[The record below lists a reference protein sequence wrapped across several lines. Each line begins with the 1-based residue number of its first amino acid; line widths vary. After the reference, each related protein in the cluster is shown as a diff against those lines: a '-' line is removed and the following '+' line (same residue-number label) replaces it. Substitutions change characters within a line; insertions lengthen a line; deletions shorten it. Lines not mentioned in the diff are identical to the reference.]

1 MDASVKSN
9 QHVAILGQGHRL
21 PEHIRGNDDPIF
33 DWLKAHQ
40 PAGSDLF
47 NGLKYRRVLAHA
59 DDVVGIMVDSC
70 KTALAQARVPL
81 DEVDL
86 LLGSATVSAYYAPN
100 NLAAVHRELGLS
112 RQCRVI
118 SLNTDESNFID
129 GMKLAHDMVSCGT
142 ARHALVACGNNWT
155 HHMDYHEP
163 VSLAASDGAGAAV
176 VGWTGDTTRFRL
188 IDWDNDTQTQYFSA
202 LRMAQRPSPHHRD
215 LFTKPLMK
223 LDDKTGENAVKTFGF
238 QVPGVVVNRLLAK
251 HGLSG
256 QDITLVAH
264 QTSKAVFDAWNAAI
278 QPAHYLNTIEEL
290 GDMVA
295 SSVPVNFARCQDE
308 ITTRHVVML
317 GIGMEMHAVALLYQR
332 DLD

>member
-1 MDASVKSN
+1 MDQ
-9 QHVAILGQGHRL
+9 QHSALKQVAILGQGHAL
-21 PEHIRGNDDPIF
+21 PDHIRTNDDPIF
-33 DWLKAHQ
+33 DWLKAHE
-40 PAGSDLF
+40 PAGSDIF
-47 NGLKYRRVLAHA
+47 TGLKYRRVLAHA
-59 DDVVGIMVDSC
+59 NDVVGIMVDAS
-70 KTALAQARVPL
+70 KTALAMAKVPL

-86 LLGSATVSAYYAPN
+86 LLGSATVSEYYAPN
-100 NLAAVHRELGLS
+100 ALAAVHRELGLPNH
-112 RQCRVI
+112 CRI
-118 SLNTDESNFID
+118 LALNTDESNFID
-129 GMKLAHDMVSCGT
+129 GMKVANDMVKCGT

-176 VGWTGDTTRFRL
+176 LGWTEDPARFRL
-188 IDWDNDTQTQYFSA
+188 IDWDNETQTQYFSA

-238 QVPGVVVNRLLAK
+238 KVPGVVVNRLLAR
-251 HGLSG
+251 HGLRG

-295 SSVPVNFARCQDE
+295 SSVPVNFARCFDE
-308 ITTRHVVML
+308 IKTKHVVML

-332 DLD
+332 D

>member
-1 MDASVKSN
+1 MDQQAASK
-9 QHVAILGQGHRL
+9 QVAILGQGHAL
-21 PEHIRGNDDPIF
+21 PDHVRGNDDPIF
-33 DWLKAHQ
+33 DWLKAHE
-40 PAGSDLF
+40 PAGSDIF
-47 NGLKYRRVLAHA
+47 TGLKYRRVLAHA
-59 DDVVGIMVDSC
+59 NDVVGIMVRSC
-70 KTALAQARVPL
+70 QIALAQAKVPL
-81 DEVDL
+81 DQVDL
-86 LLGSATVSAYYAPN
+86 LLGSATVSEYYAPN
-100 NLAAVHRELGLS
+100 ALAAVHRELGLS
-112 RQCRVI
+112 NSCRI
-118 SLNTDESNFID
+118 FSLNTDESNFID
-129 GMKLAHDMVSCGT
+129 GMKVGNDMVSCGT

-176 VGWTGDTTRFRL
+176 LGWTEDTTRFRL
-188 IDWDNDTQTQYFSA
+188 LDWDNDTQTQYFSA
-202 LRMAQRPSPHHRD
+202 LRMAQRPVRHHHE

-238 QVPGVVVNRLLAK
+238 KVPGVVVNRLLAR
-251 HGLSG
+251 HGLTG

-295 SSVPVNFARCQDE
+295 SSVPVNFARCFDE
-308 ITTRHVVML
+308 IKTKYVVML

-332 DLD
+332 DLA

>member
-1 MDASVKSN
+1 MDPQQTVSKR
-9 QHVAILGQGHRL
+9 VAILGQGHAL
-21 PEHIRGNDDPIF
+21 PDHIRTNDDPIF
-33 DWLKAHQ
+33 DWLKKHE
-40 PAGSDLF
+40 PSGSDIF
-47 NGLKYRRVLAHA
+47 TGLKYRRVLAHA
-59 DDVVGIMVDSC
+59 NDVVGIMAKSC
-70 KTALAQARVPL
+70 KTALDMAKVPL
-81 DEVDL
+81 DQVDL
-86 LLGSATVSAYYAPN
+86 LLGSATVSEYYAPN
-100 NLAAVHRELGLS
+100 ALAAVHRELGLPN
-112 RQCRVI
+112 RCRI
-118 SLNTDESNFID
+118 LALNTDESNFID
-129 GMKLAHDMVSCGT
+129 GMKVANDMVTCGT

-176 VGWTGDTTRFRL
+176 LGWTDDATRFSL
-188 IDWDNDTQTQYFSA
+188 LDWDNDTQTQYYTA

-238 QVPGVVVNRLLAK
+238 KMPGVVVNRLLAR
-251 HGLSG
+251 HGLTG

-295 SSVPVNFARCQDE
+295 SSVPVNFARSFDE
-308 ITTRHVVML
+308 IKTRYVVML

-332 DLD
+332 G